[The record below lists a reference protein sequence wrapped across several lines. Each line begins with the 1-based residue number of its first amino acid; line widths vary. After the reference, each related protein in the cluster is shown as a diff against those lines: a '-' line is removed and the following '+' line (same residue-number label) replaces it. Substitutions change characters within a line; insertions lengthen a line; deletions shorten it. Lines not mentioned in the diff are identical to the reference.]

1 MIHKV
6 VRSIRRPEAGPVRLL
21 GELGVATVHE
31 AQGRTGLL
39 RPYMRPIYPAAKV
52 SGPAVTVLC
61 HPGDNLMI
69 HAAIEVC
76 KPGDVLVVATLS
88 DSTDGMFGELLGVS
102 CRAHGV
108 AGLIIDAGVRDTV
121 DLTAMLFPVW
131 AKAVSAQGTVKASAG
146 SVNVPIV
153 CAGAIVDPGD
163 VIVGDADGVVVV
175 PRHAAAEIAK
185 LGDQRRAKEEKSRER
200 LSRGELGIDFY
211 GLRAKLKE
219 LGVEYVDELPD
230 ETSQKGRGVA
240 GG

>member
-1 MIHKV
+1 MNHIV
-6 VRSIRRPEAGPVRLL
+6 VRSIRRPAADTVRLL

-39 RPYMRPIYPAAKV
+39 RPYMRPIYPSARV
-52 SGPAVTVLC
+52 SGPAITVLC

-76 KPGDVLVVATLS
+76 QPGDVLVVAALS
-88 DSTDGMFGELLGVS
+88 DSSDGMFGELLGVS

-108 AGLIIDAGVRDTV
+108 AGLIIDAGVRDTAE
-121 DLTAMLFPVW
+121 LTAMQFPVW

-153 CAGAIVDPGD
+153 CAGAMVDPGD
-163 VIVGDADGVVVV
+163 VIVGDADGVAVV
-175 PRHAAAEIAK
+175 PRQAAAEIAK
-185 LGDQRRAKEEKSRER
+185 LGDQRRAKEEKTRER
-200 LSRGELGIDFY
+200 LSKGELGVDFH

-219 LGVEYVDELPD
+219 LGVEYVDELPE
-230 ETSQKGRGVA
+230 ETHKGRSVA

>member
-1 MIHKV
+1 MPHKV
-6 VRSIRRPEAGPVRLL
+6 VRSIRRPDAATVRLL

-52 SGPAVTVLC
+52 SGPAITVLC

-76 KPGDVLVVATLS
+76 QPGDVLVVATLS
-88 DSTDGMFGELLGVS
+88 DSSDGMFGELLGVS

-108 AGLIIDAGVRDTV
+108 AGLIIDAGVRDTA

-153 CAGAIVDPGD
+153 CAGAMMDPGD

-185 LGDQRRAKEEKSRER
+185 LGDQRRTKEEKSRER

-230 ETSQKGRGVA
+230 ETSHKGRGVA